1 MSTQHITQL
10 PDLVQGG
17 AEVTGSASRELRVA
31 ATSGKS
37 GVMLHATIGGI
48 RLAMSERNWQ
58 ILFASLKELE
68 VDVPPTRNFTITF
81 DDEKG
86 EARILGTDTA
96 KAGA

>member
-17 AEVTGSASRELRVA
+17 ATITGGPSRELRVA
-31 ATSGKS
+31 STSGKA
-37 GVMLHATIGGI
+37 GVLLHADIGGI

-58 ILFASLKELE
+58 IVFASLKELE

-86 EARILGTDTA
+86 EAHIVGTDTA